1 MHPSH
6 VNIIHKKNY
15 KKTPF
20 TSNVEWIKLYYF
32 SPYDKCKR
40 AYFQTLHLQVR
51 NALRK

>member
-32 SPYDKCKR
+32 SHYDKCKR